1 MMRVLTLAAAAV
13 FAGPPPVA
21 GQPPEWRAGASLIPA
36 LEESIRLLPGA
47 EIGFVRWN
55 TESTRGLGFHAAIY
69 QRLWG
74 GAPGWETITGWRNFS
89 VTHRRRRRVT
99 PTVLL
104 EFSLGA
110 AFQQRLFAGSYRL
123 NDTHHLGPVAE
134 LFIVD
139 ESPDGPDL
147 MLGVSQF
154 LPSVPYVAY
163 LLPRV
168 VVLASF
174 H

>member
-1 MMRVLTLAAAAV
+1 M
-13 FAGPPPVA
+13 AG
-21 GQPPEWRAGASLIPA
+21 GRQSH
-36 LEESIRLLPGA
+36 PGA
-47 EIGFVRWN
+47 HGVNPSAPRRRIGFVRWN

-74 GAPGWETITGWRNFS
+74 DAPGWETITSWRNFS
-89 VTHRRRRRVT
+89 VTHHRRRRLT

-110 AFQQRLFAGSYRL
+110 AVRQRLFAGNPFS
-123 NDTHHLGPVAE
+123 DTRHLGPVAE

-139 ESPDGPDL
+139 ERPDGPDL

-154 LPSVPYVAY
+154 LPSVPYVGY

>member
-1 MMRVLTLAAAAV
+1 MMRVLTLAAAV
-13 FAGPPPVA
+13 FVGPPPVA

-36 LEESIRLLPGA
+36 FEESIRLLPGA

-74 GAPGWETITGWRNFS
+74 DAPGWETITGWRNFS
-89 VTHRRRRRVT
+89 VTHHRRRRLT

-110 AFQQRLFAGSYRL
+110 AVRQRLFAGNPF
-123 NDTHHLGPVAE
+123 NDTRHLGPVAE

-139 ESPDGPDL
+139 ERPDGPDL

-154 LPSVPYVAY
+154 LPSVPYVGY